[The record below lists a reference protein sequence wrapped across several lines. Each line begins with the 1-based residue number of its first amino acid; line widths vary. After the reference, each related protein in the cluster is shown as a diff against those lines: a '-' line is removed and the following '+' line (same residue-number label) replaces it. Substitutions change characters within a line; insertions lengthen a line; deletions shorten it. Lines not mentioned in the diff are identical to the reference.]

1 MDFEDGAFE
10 LLQVGD
16 HLEEVACLRVS
27 LRAEH
32 PHQALGRLRHP
43 PGIMEAGD
51 PMDKTIRKF
60 NSFAEVKDEEY
71 LYWQSVPPAERI
83 EAAYQ
88 LSVEQYRMKGIEP
101 DGSALKRSLVR
112 VECPRS

>member
-1 MDFEDGAFE
+1 
-10 LLQVGD
+10 
-16 HLEEVACLRVS
+16 
-27 LRAEH
+27 
-32 PHQALGRLRHP
+32 
-43 PGIMEAGD
+43 MEPGD

-71 LYWQSVPPAERI
+71 RYWQSVPPAERI
-83 EAAYQ
+83 EAAFQ